1 MKIMINGQ
9 LRRFDKT
16 ITIPELL
23 AELALEPRRVA
34 IERNGKIVPR
44 ARYDETELAEN
55 DQLEIVSLVGGG

>member
-9 LRRFDKT
+9 WRRFDKT
-16 ITIPELL
+16 ITIPQLL
-23 AELALEPRRVA
+23 EELAVEPRRVA

-44 ARYDETELAEN
+44 ARYDDTELAEN